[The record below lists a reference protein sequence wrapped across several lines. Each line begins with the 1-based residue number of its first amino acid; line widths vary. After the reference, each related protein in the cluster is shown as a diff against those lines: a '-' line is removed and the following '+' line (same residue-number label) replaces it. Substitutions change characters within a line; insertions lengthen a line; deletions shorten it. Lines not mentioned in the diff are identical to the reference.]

1 MIRRLIPILG
11 ITFIDIVGF
20 SMLIPLLPY
29 FATHFHASPLAIGVL
44 FSTFS
49 FCQLLA
55 GPLWGNLSDRIG
67 RKSVLVISQIGAT
80 IGWAMLGFAP
90 TMLWVFIA
98 RIIEGVS
105 GGNIGVTQAYV
116 ADLVAPKE
124 RARAF
129 GYIAAAFGAGM
140 VFGPLIGIVSSR
152 FGFSAPFFV
161 AAALQLLTL
170 VLTLWLLPESRS
182 KEERNVVGLKELA
195 GTFHDPQIARVLY
208 QKLALSLGLY
218 AWFGVWSLFLIT
230 QLHFGIR
237 ETYMFFTL
245 VSILGVGVNGFLVGR
260 ASDALGD
267 RMMSNIG
274 LACLIGAFLLVP
286 LVHGLTLLPVL
297 AILFSVGM
305 GFANTGITALVSN
318 SASDRQ
324 QGTVLGVSSS
334 LDSFAGVVSP
344 LLSTGALSRF
354 GSPYAGVVSA
364 VFAVIALAM
373 GIGAGRTESRA
384 RNRSIAELTAEA
396 EV

>member
-49 FCQLLA
+49 LCQLIA
-55 GPLWGNLSDRIG
+55 GPLWGNLSDRVG

-98 RIIEGVS
+98 RIIEGAS

-140 VFGPLIGIVSSR
+140 VFGPLIGIVSAR

-161 AAALQLLTL
+161 AAGLQLLTL

-182 KEERNVVGLKELA
+182 RDEHHSVSAKEIA
-195 GTFHDPQIARVLY
+195 STFREPQIARVLY

-218 AWFGVWSLFLIT
+218 AWFGVWSLFLIN

-237 ETYMFFTL
+237 ETYMFFTF
-245 VSILGVGVNGFLVGR
+245 VSIIGVGVNGFIVGR
-260 ASDALGD
+260 ASDALGE
-267 RMMSNIG
+267 RAMSNIG
-274 LACLIGAFLLVP
+274 LACLVAAFLLVP
-286 LVHGLTLLPVL
+286 LVHGLALLPL
-297 AILFSVGM
+297 LGILFSFGM

-334 LDSFAGVVSP
+334 LDSLSGVVSP
-344 LLSTGALSRF
+344 ILSTGMLSRF
-354 GSPYAGVVSA
+354 GSPYSGAVSA
-364 VFAVIALAM
+364 LFALVALFM
-373 GIGAGRTESRA
+373 GLTAGRTESRA
-384 RNRSIAELTAEA
+384 RPRPLEDLAAEA
-396 EV
+396 EI

>member
-55 GPLWGNLSDRIG
+55 GPLWGNLSDRVG

-98 RIIEGVS
+98 RIIEGAS

-116 ADLVAPKE
+116 ADLVAPRE

-129 GYIAAAFGAGM
+129 GYISAAFGAGM

-170 VLTLWLLPESRS
+170 VLTLWLLPESRT
-182 KEERNVVGLKELA
+182 KEERHVAGVGEIA
-195 GTFHDPQIARVLY
+195 ATFRDPQIARVLY

-237 ETYMFFTL
+237 ETYMFFTFI
-245 VSILGVGVNGFLVGR
+245 SILGVGVNGFIVGR

-267 RMMSNIG
+267 RWMSNIG
-274 LACLIGAFLLVP
+274 LGCLVAAFLLVP
-286 LVHGLTLLPVL
+286 LVHGLLLLPVL
-297 AILFSVGM
+297 GILFSFGM

-318 SASDRQ
+318 AASDRQ
-324 QGTVLGVSSS
+324 QGTVLGVGSS
-334 LDSFAGVVSP
+334 LDSLSGVVSP
-344 LLSTGALSRF
+344 ILSTGMLSRF
-354 GSPYAGVVSA
+354 GSPYSGVVSA
-364 VFAVIALAM
+364 VFAIVALIM
-373 GIGAGRTESRA
+373 GLTAVRTESRA
-384 RNRSIAELTAEA
+384 GSRPPEDFAIEA